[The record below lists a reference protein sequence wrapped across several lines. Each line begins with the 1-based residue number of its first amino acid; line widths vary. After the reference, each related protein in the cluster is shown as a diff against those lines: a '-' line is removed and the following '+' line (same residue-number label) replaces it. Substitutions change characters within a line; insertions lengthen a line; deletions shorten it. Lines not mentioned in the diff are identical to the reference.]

1 MHDTVKSG
9 ISRRTVVKG
18 ATWSVPAIIVAG
30 AAPAAAVSGSLVD
43 FTGNACKLPGSS
55 TPNKKSYRFDMTS
68 TNPTGGAYGDVIVV
82 VTSFEFNG
90 DTASDFD
97 IQVTN
102 GTECV
107 EQCGS
112 FGGMGEL
119 CVGDGSV
126 IQWRAITGPFPDSQN
141 GQATICYDVYDA
153 ATCQKIASLSAC
165 TTSGPLNTPPCP
177 QEH

>member
-68 TNPTGGAYGDVIVV
+68 TNPAGGAYGDVIVV
-82 VTSFEFNG
+82 VTSFTFNG
-90 DTASDFD
+90 ESASTFT
-97 IQVTN
+97 IQT
-102 GTECV
+102 TDPQCST
-107 EQCGS
+107 QCGTL
-112 FGGMGEL
+112 GTLGQL
-119 CVGDGSV
+119 CVGDGTV
-126 IQWRAITGPFPDSQN
+126 INWRAITGSYADSQN
-141 GQATICYDVYDA
+141 GEATICYDVYDA
-153 ATCQKIASLSAC
+153 ATCQKIGSLTAC